1 MARRRRRGDISIT
14 VEKVRLGEFIN
25 FPDTIHG
32 RSLISFKCPLL
43 RMQRAVVEMMLS
55 LNGRKDRRLLSISG
69 FPSEVEGE
77 MGFEVGVAN
86 GVFFDH
92 LNEEVASRLVQF
104 LSSDNGSHVLDFLLV
119 ATYYYKREEKV
130 RPLRFDHHQLR
141 FFFDTRTIEVL
152 LHHVRGTRRLPLDE
166 LLLTIFRELISKAER
181 ERLGEVRVEALR
193 TL

>member
-1 MARRRRRGDISIT
+1 MARRRRRGDISTT

-55 LNGRKDRRLLSISG
+55 LNGLEKRRLLSISG
-69 FPSEVEGE
+69 FPNEIEGV
-77 MGFEVGVAN
+77 MRFEVGIAD
-86 GVFFDH
+86 GVFFDN
-92 LNEEVASRLVQF
+92 LSEAVASRLVQY
-104 LSSDNGSHVLDFLLV
+104 LSSNNGSHVLDFLLV
-119 ATYYYKREEKV
+119 ATYYYEREEKV

-166 LLLTIFRELISKAER
+166 LLLIMLEELISKAER
-181 ERLGEVRVEALR
+181 EHLGEVKVEALR